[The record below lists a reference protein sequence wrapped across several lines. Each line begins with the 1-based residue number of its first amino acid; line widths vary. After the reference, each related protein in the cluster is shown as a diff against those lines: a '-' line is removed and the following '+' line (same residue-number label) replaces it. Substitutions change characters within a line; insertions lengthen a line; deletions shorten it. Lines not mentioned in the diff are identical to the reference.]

1 MTKHIEERLDKI
13 PVVSLLANLLKRLK
27 VPGLKGMSLYDI
39 FELYAVGIVK
49 GALTTRAGGISFSF
63 LMAIFPFLVF
73 TLTLIPYVPIPG
85 FEEDFLFLIEQWL
98 PPTTS
103 EAVQE
108 QVINYILNHNYGG
121 VISIY
126 FVISILLMTNGVHAV
141 FAGFRHSY
149 HIKVGRHIIPQYLI
163 SLGVSIL
170 LAGYLVLTAVVAFYF
185 EVGIERL
192 KARGFVSNDVIW
204 ILIGQ
209 KLFFASMVFICVST
223 LLYFGPR
230 EGKKLS
236 SILPGSIL
244 TTLLLL
250 LLTYLF
256 GIYVVHFSNHTELY
270 GSIGTLLVF
279 MIFIWMN
286 SIILLLGFELNA
298 SLNTILNRA
307 KVKDKV

>member
-1 MTKHIEERLDKI
+1 MTKHIEERLEKI
-13 PVVSLLANLLKRLK
+13 PVVSLVARLFK
-27 VPGLKGMSLYDI
+27 QIRIPGLQGLTLYDLC
-39 FELYAVGIVK
+39 ELYGVGIVK

-63 LMAIFPFLVF
+63 LMAICPFLVF

-85 FEEDFLFLIEQWL
+85 FEEDFLFLIKQWF

-103 EAVQE
+103 EAAQE

-126 FVISILLMTNGVHAV
+126 FVISIVLMTNGVHAV
-141 FAGFRHSY
+141 FDGFGHSY
-149 HIKVGRHIIPQYLI
+149 HISVGRHMIPQYLI
-163 SLGVSIL
+163 SLGVSVL

-192 KARGFVSNDVIW
+192 KARGFVNNDVAW
-204 ILIGQ
+204 IMVGQ
-209 KLFFASMVFICVST
+209 KVFFATMVFICVST

-230 EGKKLS
+230 DGKKLS
-236 SILPGSIL
+236 SIFPGAIL
-244 TTLLLL
+244 TTLLFLL
-250 LLTYLF
+250 FTYLF

-279 MIFIWMN
+279 MIFIWLN

-298 SLNTILNRA
+298 SLNKILNRA
-307 KVKDKV
+307 EESR